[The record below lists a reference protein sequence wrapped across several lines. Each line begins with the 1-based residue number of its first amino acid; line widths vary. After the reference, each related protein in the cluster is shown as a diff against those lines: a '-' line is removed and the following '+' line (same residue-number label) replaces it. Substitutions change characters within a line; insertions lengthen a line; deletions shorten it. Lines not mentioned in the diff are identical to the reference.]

1 MVKRLTKPL
10 ENKPVLLL
18 SKFNKDKNTDKM
30 KELAKAY
37 EANIIDSKWYEF
49 WEKNLFFKADPA
61 SSKPAFCIVI
71 PPPNVTGVLHMGH
84 ALVNTLQ
91 DVLIRWK
98 RMSGFE
104 TLWIPG
110 TDHAGIATQTV
121 VERHL
126 MKTMGKKRH
135 DFTREE
141 FLAHVWD
148 WKEKN
153 ENLILSQ
160 LKRIGS
166 SCDWS
171 RKRFTMDEGNNAA
184 VRKMFKK
191 LYDDGLIYRGD
202 YLVNWDPVTETALA
216 DDEVEYEE
224 NQSFLWHFKY
234 PLSDGTG
241 FVHIATT
248 RPETMLGDTA
258 IAVNPKDKR
267 YIHLIGKMVKLPLT
281 DREIPIISDYLVDPE
296 FGTGMVKV
304 TPAHDPND
312 YQMGLTHKLE
322 FINIMTPNGKINEN
336 GYKFASLTMEE
347 ARIAVV
353 KEMQDLKLVDKI
365 EPHMNRVGISYRSK
379 AVIQPYMS
387 KQWFVK
393 MSSFADPL
401 KNAVESGK
409 TTFAPKSWENSYFH
423 WINNLRDWCI
433 SRQLWWGH
441 RIPIWYNV
449 ENPEIT
455 ICHDGE
461 GVPEIVK
468 NAPNEWRQDEDVLDT
483 WFSSALWPFATLG
496 WPEKTAELEKFYPNA
511 VLVTGNDILF
521 FWVARMIMMGEYA
534 MNEVPFPEVVL
545 HGLIYGK
552 SYWRNNPN
560 GGITYVSDKERVEYD
575 LGKAVPKDVV
585 SKWEKMSKSKG
596 NVIDPIEIIEQ
607 YGTDAMRMALCSSP
621 TESREIDLDRRRF
634 EEFKNFANKMWNAAR
649 FIFMHLDG
657 NETQNLSAL
666 TSEEFQEGLEP
677 QELMLEDK
685 WILSRLNQTIEDVN
699 KKLEIYAF
707 DAASNAACQFFWDE
721 FCAYYLEI
729 AKPVLFGKS
738 GNEKNRKNKQKLL
751 AIVLL
756 QSLRLLHPFVPF
768 ITEELFQLLKER
780 LDNVEQN
787 NTADL
792 YTKEAVLA
800 LQSKACIVSPYPKV
814 IQDEGKEKTNQ
825 DFELVRQLVYLIRNI
840 RGEMKLP
847 PVATSDLHIVGN
859 DDDPDFITLKNHLSI
874 VSALVRINIM
884 EMHTSEPNLSIA
896 SSAMLNSLKILIPI
910 PEELMK
916 QELLRLGKEKERVT
930 LSFEK
935 VRMQL
940 ENEDFVKRAPPQL
953 IEKQKQLLF
962 QAKNELEEIDSKMQ
976 SYSRT

>member
-1 MVKRLTKPL
+1 
-10 ENKPVLLL
+10 
-18 SKFNKDKNTDKM
+18 M
-30 KELAKAY
+30 KELEKAY
-37 EANIIDSKWYEF
+37 DANLIDSKWYDF
-49 WEKNLFFKADPA
+49 WEKNLFFRADPA
-61 SSKPAFCIVI
+61 SSLPPFCIVI

-126 MKTMGKKRH
+126 MKTLGKKRH
-135 DFTREE
+135 DFSRED
-141 FLAHVWD
+141 FLKHVWE

-153 ENLILSQ
+153 ENLILGQ
-160 LKRIGS
+160 LKRLGS

-171 RKRFTMDEGNNAA
+171 RKRFTMDAGNNAA

-191 LYDDGLIYRGD
+191 LFDEGLIYRGD

-216 DDEVEYEE
+216 DDEVEYED

-234 PLSDGTG
+234 PLADGTG
-241 FVHIATT
+241 FIQIATT

-258 IAVNPKDKR
+258 IAVNPKDQR
-267 YIHLIGKMVKLPLT
+267 YAHLIGKMVQLPLT
-281 DREIPIISDYLVDPE
+281 GRQIPIISDYLVDPE

-336 GYKFASLTMEE
+336 GHAFIGMTMEE
-347 ARIAVV
+347 ARVAVV
-353 KEMQDLKLVDKI
+353 KEMQVLNLVDKI
-365 EPHMNRVGISYRSK
+365 EPHLNRIGISYRSK

-393 MSSFADPL
+393 MSAFSEPL
-401 KNAVESGK
+401 KNAVESEK
-409 TTFAPKSWENSYFH
+409 VKLNPKSWDNSYFH

-441 RIPIWYNV
+441 RIPIWYNID
-449 ENPEIT
+449 NPEIT
-455 ICHDGE
+455 ICHDDE
-461 GVPEIVK
+461 GLPDAVK
-468 NAPNEWRQDEDVLDT
+468 AAPNEWRQDEDVLDT

-496 WPEKTAELEKFYPNA
+496 WPNNTAELAKFYPNS
-511 VLVTGNDILF
+511 VLVTGHDILF

-534 MNEVPFPEVVL
+534 MGEVPFPEVVL

-560 GGITYVSDKERVEYD
+560 GGITYVSDKERVDYD
-575 LGKAVPKDVV
+575 LGKAVPKDVI

-634 EEFKNFANKMWNAAR
+634 EEFKNFANKIWNGSR
-649 FIFMHLDG
+649 FIFMQIDG
-657 NETQNLSAL
+657 NEENSAL
-666 TSEEFQEGLEP
+666 TVEELSSGFDME
-677 QELMLEDK
+677 ELKLEDR
-685 WILSRLNQTIEDVN
+685 WILSKLEATIEEVN

-707 DAASNAACQFFWDE
+707 DAATTAAYRFFWDD
-721 FCAYYLEI
+721 FCSYYLEI

-738 GNEKNRKNKQKLL
+738 GNPQNRKLKQKLL

-768 ITEELFQLLKER
+768 ITEELFQLMKSRYQVNEP
-780 LDNVEQN
+780 DENDTVM
-787 NTADL
+787 DP
-792 YTKEAVLA
+792 YTKDA
-800 LQSKACIVSPYPKV
+800 LMALHAKACIVAPFPKSL
-814 IQDEGKEKTNQ
+814 GKNHLKDDQTF
-825 DFELVRQLVYLIRNI
+825 DLARQLVYLVRNI

-847 PVATSDLHIVGN
+847 PGQASDVHIIGQKE
-859 DDDPDFITLKNHLSI
+859 DPEFVSLKNHLSI
-874 VSALVRINIM
+874 VSALVKINVI
-884 EMHTSEPNLSIA
+884 EMHTTEPNVPFA
-896 SSAMLNSLKILIPI
+896 SSAMLNSMKILIPI
-910 PEELMK
+910 PDELIQ
-916 QELLRLGKEKERVT
+916 QELKRLEKEKERVT

-935 VRMQL
+935 IKIQL
-940 ENEDFVKRAPPQL
+940 EKEDFVKRAPPQL
-953 IEKQKQLLF
+953 IEKQTQLM
-962 QAKNELEEIDSKMQ
+962 QQTEKELKEILSKIK
-976 SYSRT
+976 SYSKA